1 MSAAASTRLPGGA
14 CARACGGW
22 HVSCSCKPYRSGV
35 VEDGAPA
42 YTAEVRVAVKTVEER
57 LNLVEHRVAENARG
71 IEGLCEA
78 VVDLGRRMD
87 RGFEA
92 IDRRFEAIDQRFEAI
107 DRRFEAVDQRF
118 EAMDQRFEAMDQRF
132 EAMDQR
138 FEALE
143 RRFDRMEQRVEQRLD
158 RLDQQMSRQFF
169 WVVGIQITTVLAMTG
184 AIAAIAAAA
193 LGN

>member
-1 MSAAASTRLPGGA
+1 M
-14 CARACGGW
+14 
-22 HVSCSCKPYRSGV
+22 
-35 VEDGAPA
+35 
-42 YTAEVRVAVKTVEER
+42 AVKAVEER
-57 LNLVEHRVAENARG
+57 VTVVERQVAENARG

-92 IDRRFEAIDQRFEAI
+92 TERRFEAIDQRFEAI

-118 EAMDQRFEAMDQRF
+118 EAM
-132 EAMDQR
+132 
-138 FEALE
+138 E

-184 AIAAIAAAA
+184 AIAAISRRRARALTGVGVLLAA
-193 LGN
+193 LRCPAPPAAPRGGRWRALLPTLLPPATSRGPTGKLSRKKKG

>member
-1 MSAAASTRLPGGA
+1 M
-14 CARACGGW
+14 
-22 HVSCSCKPYRSGV
+22 
-35 VEDGAPA
+35 
-42 YTAEVRVAVKTVEER
+42 AVKTVDER
-57 LNLVEHRVAENARG
+57 LNLVEHQVAENARG

-92 IDRRFEAIDQRFEAI
+92 IERQFEAIDQRFEAV
-107 DRRFEAVDQRF
+107 DRRFEA
-118 EAMDQRFEAMDQRF
+118 M
-132 EAMDQR
+132 
-138 FEALE
+138 E
-143 RRFDRMEQRVEQRLD
+143 RRFDRMEQRFEQRLD

-193 LGN
+193 LGS

>member
-1 MSAAASTRLPGGA
+1 M
-14 CARACGGW
+14 
-22 HVSCSCKPYRSGV
+22 
-35 VEDGAPA
+35 
-42 YTAEVRVAVKTVEER
+42 AVKTVEER
-57 LNLVEHRVAENARG
+57 LTVAEQQVEENARDT
-71 IEGLCEA
+71 EGLGGA
-78 VVDLGRRMD
+78 VLELGRRMEQ
-87 RGFEA
+87 GFEA
-92 IDRRFEAIDQRFEAI
+92 IDRRFEII
-107 DRRFEAVDQRF
+107 DRRFEAIEHRF
-118 EAMDQRFEAMDQRF
+118 EAVDQRF

-193 LGN
+193 LGS

>member
-1 MSAAASTRLPGGA
+1 MTGRTGRSSQDGLELLA
-14 CARACGGW
+14 CFLLLQPSGN
-22 HVSCSCKPYRSGV
+22 GV

-42 YTAEVRVAVKTVEER
+42 YTAEVTVAVKTVEER
-57 LNLVEHRVAENARG
+57 LNLAEHQVAENARG
-71 IEGLCEA
+71 IEGLREA

-92 IDRRFEAIDQRFEAI
+92 IERRFEAIDQRFESV
-107 DRRFEAVDQRF
+107 DQRFEAVDQRF
-118 EAMDQRFEAMDQRF
+118 EAVDRRFEAM
-132 EAMDQR
+132 
-138 FEALE
+138 E
-143 RRFDRMEQRVEQRLD
+143 RRFDRMEQGFEQRLD

-193 LGN
+193 LGS